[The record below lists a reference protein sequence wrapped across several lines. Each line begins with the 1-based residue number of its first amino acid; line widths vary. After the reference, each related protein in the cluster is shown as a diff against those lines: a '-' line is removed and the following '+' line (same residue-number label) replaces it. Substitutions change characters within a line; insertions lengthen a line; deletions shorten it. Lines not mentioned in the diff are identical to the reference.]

1 MVFNRRLWFIMI
13 FSYLGTLNTTSIK
26 FDDSL
31 NIHMAGDQGSINW
44 NEVIKKEA
52 RGKNDEDLGEVQEI
66 GDTYVLVQKGLIN
79 KERFYIPQDEVESY
93 DGDVLRFKLSEDDI
107 RSKYLGDVHPS
118 VSSTSDNDSA
128 NYVGEENKAGL
139 EESESARFPLAEE
152 KLNVSKREVT
162 YKEATL
168 IKEPITETKTVEVP
182 LIYEEL
188 IVERR
193 PPTEATTSQHQLKP
207 PVNTRE
213 EIKIPLKREEVEV
226 KKEPYVKEEVVL
238 KKKRVTEKKTFTEE
252 VKGEKLVEP

>member
-1 MVFNRRLWFIMI
+1 
-13 FSYLGTLNTTSIK
+13 
-26 FDDSL
+26 
-31 NIHMAGDQGSINW
+31 MAGEQGSINW

-52 RGKNDEDLGEVQEI
+52 RGKNDEDLGEVQNV

-79 KERFYIPQDEVESY
+79 KERFHIPQDEVESY
-93 DGDVLRFKLSEDDI
+93 DGDVLRFKLSEDEI
-107 RSKYLGDVHPS
+107 RSKYLGDVDPL
-118 VSSTSDNDSA
+118 VSSTSDNDNA
-128 NYVGEENKAGL
+128 NYVEENKVGL

-182 LIYEEL
+182 LTYEEL

-238 KKKRVTEKKTFTEE
+238 KKKRVTEKKTITEE
-252 VKGEKLVEP
+252 VKAKN

>member
-1 MVFNRRLWFIMI
+1 
-13 FSYLGTLNTTSIK
+13 
-26 FDDSL
+26 
-31 NIHMAGDQGSINW
+31 MAGEQGSLNW

-52 RGKNDEDLGEVQEI
+52 RDKNDEDLGEVQKV

-79 KERFYIPQDEVESY
+79 KERFHIPQDEVESY
-93 DGDVLRFKLSEDDI
+93 DGDVLRFKLSEDEI
-107 RSKYLGDVHPS
+107 RSKYLGDVDPS
-118 VSSTSDNDSA
+118 VSSTSDNDNA

-139 EESESARFPLAEE
+139 EESESAHFSLAEE
-152 KLNVSKREVT
+152 KIDVSKREVT
-162 YKEATL
+162 YKEVTL
-168 IKEPITETKTVEVP
+168 IKEPIIETKTVEVP
-182 LIYEEL
+182 LRYEEL

-238 KKKRVTEKKTFTEE
+238 KKKRVTEKKTITEE
-252 VKGEKLVEP
+252 VKGEKLVES

>member
-1 MVFNRRLWFIMI
+1 
-13 FSYLGTLNTTSIK
+13 
-26 FDDSL
+26 
-31 NIHMAGDQGSINW
+31 MAGEQGSINW
-44 NEVIKKEA
+44 NKVIKKEA
-52 RGKNDEDLGEVQEI
+52 RGKNDEDLGEVQEV

-79 KERFYIPQDEVESY
+79 KEKFYIPQNEVESY

-107 RSKYLGDVHPS
+107 RSKYLGDIHPS
-118 VSSTSDNDSA
+118 VSSSPENDNT
-128 NYVGEENKAGL
+128 NYIGEENKAGQ

-207 PVNTRE
+207 PVITRE
-213 EIKIPLKREEVEV
+213 ETKIPLKREEVQV

-238 KKKRVTEKKTFTEE
+238 KKRHVTEKKTITEE
-252 VKGEKLVEP
+252 VKSEKLVEP

>member
-1 MVFNRRLWFIMI
+1 
-13 FSYLGTLNTTSIK
+13 
-26 FDDSL
+26 
-31 NIHMAGDQGSINW
+31 MAGEQGSINW

-52 RGKNDEDLGEVQEI
+52 RGKNDEDLGEVQKV

-79 KERFYIPQDEVESY
+79 KERFHIPQDEVESY
-93 DGDVLRFKLSEDDI
+93 DGDVLRFKLSEDEI
-107 RSKYLGDVHPS
+107 RSKYLGDIDPS
-118 VSSTSDNDSA
+118 VSSTSDNDNA
-128 NYVGEENKAGL
+128 NYVEEENKAGL

-152 KLNVSKREVT
+152 KLDVSKREVT

-182 LIYEEL
+182 LTYEEL

-226 KKEPYVKEEVVL
+226 KKELYVKEEVVL
-238 KKKRVTEKKTFTEE
+238 KKKRVTEKKTITEE
-252 VKGEKLVEP
+252 VKGEKLVES

>member
-1 MVFNRRLWFIMI
+1 
-13 FSYLGTLNTTSIK
+13 
-26 FDDSL
+26 
-31 NIHMAGDQGSINW
+31 MAGEQGSINW

-52 RGKNDEDLGEVQEI
+52 RGKNDEDLGEVQNV

-79 KERFYIPQDEVESY
+79 KERFHIPQDEVESY
-93 DGDVLRFKLSEDDI
+93 DGDVLRFKLSEDEI
-107 RSKYLGDVHPS
+107 RSKYLGDVDPL
-118 VSSTSDNDSA
+118 VSSTSDNDNA
-128 NYVGEENKAGL
+128 NYVEENKVGL

-152 KLNVSKREVT
+152 KLDVSKREVT

-182 LIYEEL
+182 LTYEEL

-238 KKKRVTEKKTFTEE
+238 KKKRVTEKKTITEE
-252 VKGEKLVEP
+252 VKGEKLVES